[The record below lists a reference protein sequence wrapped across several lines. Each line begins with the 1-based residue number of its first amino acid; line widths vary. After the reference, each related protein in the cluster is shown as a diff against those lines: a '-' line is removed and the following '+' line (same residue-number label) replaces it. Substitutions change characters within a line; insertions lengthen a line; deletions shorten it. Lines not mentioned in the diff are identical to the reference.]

1 MKEVYE
7 KEPDVSW
14 RSIEGQ
20 AVLIHNQRGEI
31 RVLNETGTLVWEHL
45 EEGLDSIA
53 RRLAE
58 TYEVDPENAL
68 RDAEELIADLLQAG
82 AIRVKSGAL
91 PPS

>member
-1 MKEVYE
+1 MKEIYE

-45 EEGLDSIA
+45 EEGVDSIA
-53 RRLAE
+53 RRLTEAYDIDAD
-58 TYEVDPENAL
+58 TAQ
-68 RDAEELIADLLQAG
+68 RDAEELIADLLKIG
-82 AIRVKSGAL
+82 AVRIKAAS
-91 PPS
+91 SN